1 MCFLFLFVKHILGH
15 SDTTTTESPSQHDSP
30 MSATLSKQRAVVT
43 PALLSAVCSLLH
55 NLLVVTPKDTGIAL
69 QQAHLLTALSRYEIN
84 NC

>member
-1 MCFLFLFVKHILGH
+1 MFFLFLIKHILGQ

-55 NLLVVTPKDTGIAL
+55 NLLLVTPQDTTIAL